1 MPQKDIEQKKRVFCF
16 LEKMK
21 KFKVYQGWPSVSGV
35 FMEKN
40 SFSLVGNMDKKE
52 KWKRQMEIPVS
63 NPVDG
68 VGKLSFKL
76 LLSEPSLAAWIN
88 PINLVWNLL
97 LMQDFQELK

>member
-1 MPQKDIEQKKRVFCF
+1 
-16 LEKMK
+16 
-21 KFKVYQGWPSVSGV
+21 
-35 FMEKN
+35 MEKN

-76 LLSEPSLAAWIN
+76 LLSEPSLAA
-88 PINLVWNLL
+88 
-97 LMQDFQELK
+97 